1 MDEKLFT
8 LEEVLNEDGIFFVD
22 NSIGC
27 FGNSFLWDS
36 YYVKSYSELN
46 LDQLIELRETFLGF
60 QDILAND
67 KCFTIQAVVDE
78 IADFSDIIGG
88 KVKWLNDRLNKN
100 HKANKAVNRH
110 YFNRSIKARENFQSF
125 HDLIWD
131 TKQLADKSKI
141 SFNDEFYN
149 SLVEIYKAFTTA
161 IPSLKKNNSY
171 QIYGKLRKKKFLRE
185 KINENDT
192 DERLAAAVIYET
204 LFHDKPVSLLTSHR
218 DFISLLLVV
227 PIFLGS
233 DSFLPR
239 NKEFRT
245 KLVSNPY
252 SLYLLNPDHWEK
264 RYDSSDFLDRYGKE
278 FKIYDINESQSE
290 NFKEVVDLFWKKFD
304 VGKVHSETN

>member
-1 MDEKLFT
+1 MDGELVKL
-8 LEEVLNEDGIFFVD
+8 EDVLNRDHIFFVD

-36 YYVKSYSELN
+36 YHVKSYSELN

-110 YFNRSIKARENFQSF
+110 YFNRSLEAREKLQSF

-141 SFNDEFYN
+141 SFNDEF
-149 SLVEIYKAFTTA
+149 
-161 IPSLKKNNSY
+161 
-171 QIYGKLRKKKFLRE
+171 
-185 KINENDT
+185 
-192 DERLAAAVIYET
+192 
-204 LFHDKPVSLLTSHR
+204 
-218 DFISLLLVV
+218 
-227 PIFLGS
+227 
-233 DSFLPR
+233 
-239 NKEFRT
+239 
-245 KLVSNPY
+245 
-252 SLYLLNPDHWEK
+252 
-264 RYDSSDFLDRYGKE
+264 
-278 FKIYDINESQSE
+278 
-290 NFKEVVDLFWKKFD
+290 
-304 VGKVHSETN
+304 